1 LVGKNSGGGEVIR
14 KIVSFL
20 LGVSSF
26 SQPVSA
32 QADKADSANSDRWMV
47 YERVASDGKPLVI
60 VARTG
65 NAGVQTLLLN
75 GRATVVI
82 CRTDPTNVND
92 QGMPQ
97 GTERLYS
104 IEDKLDEAPALLA
117 AGGMRVASVTGQ
129 GQRRMFFVHRDP
141 LDLSPV
147 LKTAEV
153 QGFACDAA
161 EVDDR
166 QALIHLVTPT
176 PLESQLNGDHDV
188 IAGLQKSGDDG
199 QAPRKTDFWFYGRRG
214 SLGSLA
220 ASLKAQGFSVDHW
233 LSGPTGVVLSRKMPV
248 DLAAFQAL
256 TPVIVR
262 AAEQFGVDYDGW
274 ETLVVSKTSTR
285 PDARTPD

>member
-1 LVGKNSGGGEVIR
+1 
-14 KIVSFL
+14 
-20 LGVSSF
+20 
-26 SQPVSA
+26 
-32 QADKADSANSDRWMV
+32 MV

-65 NAGVQTLLLN
+65 NTGVQTLLLN

-153 QGFACDAA
+153 QGFVCDTT

-176 PLESQLNGDHDV
+176 PLESQLNGDQDV

-220 ASLKAQGFSVDHW
+220 ANLKAQGFSVDHW
-233 LSGPTGVVLSRKMPV
+233 LSGPTGVVLSRKMSV
-248 DLAAFQAL
+248 DLEAFQAL

-262 AAEQFGVDYDGW
+262 AAEQSGVDYDGW
-274 ETLVVSKTSTR
+274 ETLVVSKASR
-285 PDARTPD
+285 